1 MRLRAVRCEET
12 PVERLEPLRGQPL
25 HLLECHNTNISDLAP
40 ISGSGFLWSL
50 SIGGSRV
57 TDLSPLKTLPQLT
70 NLELSVPPGQEQ
82 SLLATLPKLVELNKR
97 PVQEYLNPDPSR

>member
-1 MRLRAVRCEET
+1 MDS
-12 PVERLEPLRGQPL
+12 LEPLRGQPL
-25 HLLECHNTNISDLAP
+25 HLPECHNTNISDLAP
-40 ISGSGFLWSL
+40 LSGSQFLWNL

-82 SLLATLPKLVELNKR
+82 SLLATLPKLVNLNKR
-97 PVQEYLNPDPSR
+97 PVQEYLNPDPLR